1 MGIDT
6 LGIDIL
12 GIDILGIDILALP
25 HNMYNYKQIHN
36 KNVEKIHTYNATKQ

>member
-1 MGIDT
+1 MGIDV

-25 HNMYNYKQIHN
+25 RRNICDG
-36 KNVEKIHTYNATKQ
+36 KNLSYITING